1 MSTEKT
7 KDTKDKTGCTDFGS
21 TPKGFQEMFEGMSK
35 CCTGQGGSFD
45 CSAMVKGMMETC
57 CAPKTKKSEG
67 ARRK

>member
-21 TPKGFQEMFEGMSK
+21 TPKGFQEMFEEMSE

-45 CSAMVKGMMETC
+45 CSAEM
-57 CAPKTKKSEG
+57 
-67 ARRK
+67 